1 MGEVYSQTSLTLRQ
15 EKILAVLQGVVLTG
29 DELRD
34 VTKMSEEGLGF
45 AIGELLDPRRIWTG
59 QRDEV
64 RVYGI
69 ERRAGQVPRFG
80 YELRRATDFQQN
92 MDAIR

>member
-1 MGEVYSQTSLTLRQ
+1 MAEAEQSAPLTLRQ
-15 EKILAVLQGVVLTG
+15 EKILAALQGVVLTW
-29 DELRD
+29 DELRA

-45 AIGELLDPRRIWTG
+45 AIGELLDLRKIWTG

-69 ERRAGQVPRFG
+69 ERRTGLVPRFG
-80 YELRRATDFQQN
+80 HPQRRAADFQQN
-92 MDAIR
+92 VKAP